1 MGLPSA
7 AVAMIATNAIF
18 MGLAIISVVVRIY
31 VRLRHNPPLF
41 IDDYLIF
48 AALICSVAL
57 AATNIIGVPVGGFG
71 YSFSSLPESTQIHFF
86 KSLFALQFFYVF
98 AVAFVKLSV
107 LYFYARIFSVGRFP
121 TIVRIMFLVVIAW
134 LIAFFFATLLQIY
147 PIWCNWIVCNPTTNY
162 PLMYVCQSA
171 TDIVLDIII
180 LCLPAYSIS
189 QLQMSLNKKIGLG
202 AVFGLGVFCVVSSA
216 ARLAYTA
223 EYLALNPFKNQS
235 PELNNDETGIIMWS
249 GIEACASTICANLP
263 SYGPLITKSRD
274 LEYIVSAIRSKL
286 SPHSHPHHNTHKGSR
301 GTQLSSS
308 SEHIIVDSALR
319 TTIEGGVR
327 DGDGREGGVEM
338 EMGRIEVSTT
348 VHI

>member
-1 MGLPSA
+1 M
-7 AVAMIATNAIF
+7 
-18 MGLAIISVVVRIY
+18 
-31 VRLRHNPPLF
+31 
-41 IDDYLIF
+41 
-48 AALICSVAL
+48 
-57 AATNIIGVPVGGFG
+57 
-71 YSFSSLPESTQIHFF
+71 
-86 KSLFALQFFYVF
+86 
-98 AVAFVKLSV
+98 

-235 PELNNDETGIIMWS
+235 PELNSVFPPLPSPSSFPPSPFPLLLSHTQTNPPTDDETGIIMWS

-286 SPHSHPHHNTHKGSR
+286 SPHSHPHHRSHTQK
-301 GTQLSSS
+301 TQLSSS

-327 DGDGREGGVEM
+327 DGDGDGGV